1 MRKLLLLITLLLSSC
16 SGNIPSSDNWV
27 LNFKIKIN
35 DACILENGSLYCVA
49 YDKDAYGKILET
61 HEYTYPLGYYVI
73 DSGGY
78 DYKCLLEFV
87 SGSKKFAI
95 ANTGYSIIKV
105 S

>member
-16 SGNIPSSDNWV
+16 SGNIPSSENWV

-61 HEYTYPLGYYVI
+61 HEYTYQIGYYMIVLAVTGTIAGVVI
-73 DSGGY
+73 GIIASI
-78 DYKCLLEFV
+78 LI
-87 SGSKKFAI
+87 KKISVNKLF
-95 ANTGYSIIKV
+95 NF
-105 S
+105 